1 MPDIA
6 TVLNSIVS
14 SIVWALIGVI
24 LLFLGFRIF
33 DAADPIAYHDEIK
46 KGNIAAG
53 VVVAGMMIGLGI
65 IIYGAIR

>member
-1 MPDIA
+1 MPDVL

-14 SIVWALIGVI
+14 SIVWALLGVV
-24 LLFLGFRIF
+24 LLFVGFRIF
-33 DAADPIAYHDEIK
+33 DAADPVAYHEEIK
-46 KGNIAAG
+46 KGNVAAG